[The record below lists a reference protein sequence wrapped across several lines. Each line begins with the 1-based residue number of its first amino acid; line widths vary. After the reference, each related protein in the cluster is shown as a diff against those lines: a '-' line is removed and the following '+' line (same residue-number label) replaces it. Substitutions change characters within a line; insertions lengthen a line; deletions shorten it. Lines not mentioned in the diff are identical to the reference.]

1 MMIPERVREYA
12 KAHIDACDPW
22 VHGGIGKTWT
32 DGDGNT
38 CIQYEDGCW
47 WHYRETEDGLEWW

>member
-22 VHGGIGKTWT
+22 VHGGITGKRKTAWN
-32 DGDGNT
+32 GGKKKSANKSPA
-38 CIQYEDGCW
+38 
-47 WHYRETEDGLEWW
+47 RR